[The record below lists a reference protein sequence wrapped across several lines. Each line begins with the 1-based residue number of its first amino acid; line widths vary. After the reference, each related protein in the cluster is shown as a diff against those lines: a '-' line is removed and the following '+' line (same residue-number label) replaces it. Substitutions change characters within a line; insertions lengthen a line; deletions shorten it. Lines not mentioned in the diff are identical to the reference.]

1 LKKSKKQKLADL
13 ERIFKRRIKM
23 EKKKTHYDRVLEFL
37 QYNGKITSMQAINKF
52 GATRLSAIIFNL
64 RKNGYAITTKFITE
78 KNRYGNKV
86 SFGVYILD

>member
-37 QYNGKITSMQAINKF
+37 QYNGKITSWDAIEF
-52 GATRLSAIIFNL
+52 GCTRLSAYILLL
-64 RKNGYAITTKFITE
+64 RKNGYRIITDYKTN
-78 KNRYGNKV
+78 KNRYGDIVTFAEYKWE
-86 SFGVYILD
+86 